1 MQVKAASARGLVW
14 AGLYSSNV
22 AQLKQQLHPMCP
34 YSLYKKSSDCER
46 ICFEFTDKK
55 EEGVAMVD
63 RGFGWFNDKFLEVFV
78 VSSLKD
84 LMKSVTNPKELIE
97 IENFGEDYNDL
108 IVFD

>member
-1 MQVKAASARGLVW
+1 
-14 AGLYSSNV
+14 
-22 AQLKQQLHPMCP
+22 
-34 YSLYKKSSDCER
+34 
-46 ICFEFTDKK
+46 
-55 EEGVAMVD
+55 MVD

>member
-1 MQVKAASARGLVW
+1 M
-14 AGLYSSNV
+14 
-22 AQLKQQLHPMCP
+22 
-34 YSLYKKSSDCER
+34 SLLTRKRK
-46 ICFEFTDKK
+46 
-55 EEGVAMVD
+55 GVAMVD